1 MDNHEPQ
8 EIQVSIEQ
16 KFAGVDYEPTQFQQ
30 IVKDVSAEFGVD
42 SASINILVVGDE
54 KIVEVN
60 KQFLNKDGI
69 TDVISFD
76 LSDDKCDVRFFDIV
90 VNAERA
96 MRQAKKRGHDSK
108 AELALY
114 IVHGLLHNLGFD
126 DITEEDAAK
135 MHQMEDKILTK
146 YGFGKVYHAEA

>member
-1 MDNHEPQ
+1 MDSHEPQ
-8 EIQVSIEQ
+8 EIQVNIEQ
-16 KFAGVDYEPTQFQQ
+16 EFTGVDYEPTQFRQ
-30 IVKDVSAEFGVD
+30 IIKDVSAEFGVD

-76 LSDDKCDVRFFDIV
+76 LSDDKCDVRLFDIV

-96 MRQAKKRGHDSK
+96 IRQAQKRGIDSK

-114 IVHGLLHNLGFD
+114 IIHGLLHNLGFD
-126 DITEEDAAK
+126 DMAEEDAAK

-146 YGFGKVYHAEA
+146 YGFGKVYHADI